1 MAQKTHP
8 IGLRLGVSHTWDSSW
23 YPNRDEGNH
32 YSELLHKDLEL
43 RRLIQHFVEEKHQG
57 LLGSVHIQNT
67 WVGHKGTPVETS
79 SGTLN
84 DTKMNVNPNQTFVV
98 HLRVHSLGKDAIPWN
113 TLNDWMHQFL
123 PEHQFL
129 LFVEDFNATERSSVL
144 WSSLQDEFKMIQQ
157 RGIQIQPLLSAFHA
171 SVVSGRSQFINRALV
186 TQLQRTPMHTSVLDL
201 ADKIVASLHEKK
213 VFRGMRIQMK
223 GRLNGADRSRTEMIQ
238 HGQIPLQSLK
248 AKIDYST
255 GEFFTPFGMSSLKV
269 WILL

>member
-23 YPNRDEGNH
+23 HPNRNEGNH

-43 RRLIQHFVEEKHQG
+43 RRLIQHFVEESHG
-57 LLGSVHIQNT
+57 VLLGSVHIQNA
-67 WVGHKGTPVETS
+67 WVNQKDVSPVEDPS
-79 SGTLN
+79 SNET
-84 DTKMNVNPNQTFVV
+84 PQHANQTFVV
-98 HLRVHSLGKDAIPWN
+98 HLRVHSLGKENIPWN
-113 TLNDWMHQFL
+113 TLNETMHQFL

-129 LFVEDFNATERSSVL
+129 LFVEDFEKNERSSLL

-157 RGIQIQPLLSAFHA
+157 KGVQIQPLLSAFHA
-171 SVVSGRSQFINRALV
+171 SVISGRSQFINRALV
-186 TQLQRTPMHTSVLDL
+186 NQLQRTPMHTSVLDL
-201 ADKIVASLHEKK
+201 ADKLVASLHEKK
-213 VFRGMRIQMK
+213 AFRGLRIQMK
-223 GRLNGADRSRTEMIQ
+223 GRLNGADRSRTEKIQ

-269 WILL
+269 WLLP